1 MLNIVKT
8 MSAAAV
14 LTGLAMSSAV
24 ANNSGHSN
32 LPTCYA
38 AIQVECF
45 GNGETNC
52 SNSEYNQ
59 GLDWCDQ
66 SYPSQSASRPPA
78 NKKTKVRGG
87 NIMLSR

>member
-1 MLNIVKT
+1 MLNIIKT
-8 MSAAAV
+8 VSVAAV
-14 LTGLAMSSAV
+14 LAGMAMSTAV
-24 ANNSGHSN
+24 ANNSGHIN
-32 LPTCYA
+32 LAGCYA
-38 AIQVECF
+38 AIQVECY
-45 GNGETNC
+45 GNGENNC

-66 SYPSQSASRPPA
+66 SYPTQSASRPPA